1 MELID
6 ARDRA
11 DTVRQYS
18 LAPEEDAL
26 VILDNRITEL
36 EAQRDELLE
45 ACDDFLN
52 STRLNQGSTII
63 KIGIIVAKAKEKINQ
78 PGVAG

>member
-18 LAPEEDAL
+18 LAPEEDAI

-36 EAQRDELLE
+36 EAQRDELLKVAE
-45 ACDDFLN
+45 QIPDFDARDYL
-52 STRLNQGSTII
+52 G
-63 KIGIIVAKAKEKINQ
+63 
-78 PGVAG
+78 